1 LLFNLPGLNAFHTGK
16 AMSEHIEDQENICLS
31 CGACCAAY
39 RVSFYWSE
47 AKELGLEDEMTE
59 MVNSWRACMAGTNR
73 RSPLC
78 RGLQGIV
85 GRQVFCLVYAKRPA
99 PCRELQPGDDKCN
112 RARIRHGLD
121 TIPPSPEDAVDV
133 GEFRN

>member
-1 LLFNLPGLNAFHTGK
+1 
-16 AMSEHIEDQENICLS
+16 MSEHVEDKENICLS

-47 AKELGLEDEMTE
+47 AKELGLADEMTE
-59 MVNSWRACMAGTNR
+59 KVNNWRVCMAGTNH

-85 GRQVFCLVYAKRPA
+85 GRQVFCLVYEKRPS

-112 RARIRHGLD
+112 RARVRYGLD
-121 TIPPSPEDAVDV
+121 RTSPLSAEAAD
-133 GEFRN
+133 G